1 MKAMPDVE
9 QGPRTTG
16 SSERP
21 TRYRSGGRSE
31 RVRHEVAE
39 AVLALMREGRV
50 GFSVAEVA
58 ERAGVHRTTVYRWW
72 PTPADLV
79 REALTIHTARLVVP
93 DTGKWEDDIAALA
106 VQLAQ
111 FFSDPVEMAMN
122 VTMAGG
128 SHPDVA
134 RVIIE
139 HWTPLFWEFARVVER
154 AALRGEVRP
163 DTDATVVLQLLVSP
177 LLMHTVLLHSEPGH
191 GLVRDLADAVSRAF
205 GSGKTS
211 VGRA

>member
-1 MKAMPDVE
+1 
-9 QGPRTTG
+9 
-16 SSERP
+16 
-21 TRYRSGGRSE
+21 
-31 RVRHEVAE
+31 VRHEVAE

>member
-1 MKAMPDVE
+1 MLDVE
-9 QGPRTTG
+9 QSTRTTG

-31 RVRHEVAE
+31 RVRHDVAE

-93 DTGKWEDDIAALA
+93 DTGKWEDDIRALA
-106 VQLAQ
+106 FQLAD

-128 SHPDVA
+128 TQPDVDM
-134 RVIIE
+134 VVIE
-139 HWTPLFWEFARVVER
+139 HWMPVFREFARVVER

-177 LLMHTVLLHSEPGH
+177 LLMHTVLLRSEPGQ

-205 GSGKTS
+205 SSGKTS

>member
-1 MKAMPDVE
+1 VPDVKKR
-9 QGPRTTG
+9 PKTTA

-39 AVLALMREGRV
+39 AVLSLMREGRV

-72 PTPADLV
+72 PAPADLV

-93 DTGKWEDDIAALA
+93 DTGRWEDDIRALA
-106 VQLAQ
+106 VQLAD
-111 FFSDPVEMAMN
+111 FFSDPVEIAMN

-128 SHPDVA
+128 TQPDVDM
-134 RVIIE
+134 VIIE
-139 HWTPLFWEFARVVER
+139 HWMPVFAEFARVVER
-154 AALRGEVRP
+154 ATLRGEVRP

-177 LLMHTVLLHSEPGH
+177 LLMHTVLLRSEPVQS
-191 GLVRDLADAVSRAF
+191 LVRELADAVSRAF
-205 GSGKTS
+205 SSGETS
-211 VGRA
+211 LGRA

>member
-1 MKAMPDVE
+1 
-9 QGPRTTG
+9 
-16 SSERP
+16 
-21 TRYRSGGRSE
+21 
-31 RVRHEVAE
+31 
-39 AVLALMREGRV
+39 
-50 GFSVAEVA
+50 
-58 ERAGVHRTTVYRWW
+58 VHRTTVYRWW

-93 DTGKWEDDIAALA
+93 DTGKWEDDIRALA
-106 VQLAQ
+106 FQLAD

-128 SHPDVA
+128 TQPDVDM
-134 RVIIE
+134 VVIE
-139 HWTPLFWEFARVVER
+139 HWMPVFREFARVVER

-177 LLMHTVLLHSEPGH
+177 LLMHTVLLRSEPGQ

-205 GSGKTS
+205 SSGKTS